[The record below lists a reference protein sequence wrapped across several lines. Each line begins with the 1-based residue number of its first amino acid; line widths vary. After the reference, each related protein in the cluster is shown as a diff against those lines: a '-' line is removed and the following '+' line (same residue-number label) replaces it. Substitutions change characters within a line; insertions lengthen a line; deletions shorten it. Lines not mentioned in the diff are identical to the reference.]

1 MKLRFRC
8 AIKDSQL
15 LLIELIIRTHIE
27 KHSVGLSPLN
37 FLFLA
42 RSPIEKWFA
51 IEITREYEKLSQCA
65 YDEFE
70 TNL

>member
-1 MKLRFRC
+1 MKLRFCC

-15 LLIELIIRTHIE
+15 LFIELIIRTHIE

-42 RSPIEKWFA
+42 RSSKRKVVCYRNNEEIREA
-51 IEITREYEKLSQCA
+51 ISTRIQQI
-65 YDEFE
+65 
-70 TNL
+70 